1 MKGIFRSMMIIV
13 TLSMFSCVSIAPII
27 SFVDYSHYTSNGMF
41 LTESNSVNFSYEPIG
56 SINVL
61 LYPGYTVERKQEV
74 SGAKKEKGDDVYY
87 SPNPVA
93 TRFKGSTIQEALRLV
108 VEQAK
113 DRGAN
118 AIINLKCEYVPGYKY
133 TPPGWHVS
141 GMAIKK

>member
-1 MKGIFRSMMIIV
+1 MAFIL
-13 TLSMFSCVSIAPII
+13 TFSLTSCISITPVV
-27 SFVDYSHYTSNGMF
+27 SFVDYSQYSANGMF
-41 LTESNSVNFSYEPIG
+41 LTESNSVNFLYEPVG

-61 LYPGYTVERKQEV
+61 LYSGYTVDNKQEASEV
-74 SGAKKEKGDDVYY
+74 KKEKGDDIYY